1 MQSGKL
7 RFRVTIQQ
15 GNETTDGEG
24 EQVQSWTAFKQRWAD
39 IRTIT
44 GKEYYTH
51 DTTKVQAAQRVFI
64 RWTDGVTESMR
75 ILWGTRILNI
85 VHIGED
91 RTHERMMILSCEETK

>member
-7 RFRVTIQQ
+7 RFRVIIQS
-15 GNETTDGEG
+15 TTQTQTAEG
-24 EQVQSWTAFKQRWAD
+24 EANDSWVTNSTLWAD

-51 DTTKVQAAQRVFI
+51 ETNKVQATHRVWL
-64 RWTDGVTESMR
+64 RWTDGITEKMR
-75 ILWGTRILNI
+75 VKWGTRYLNI

-91 RTHERMMILSCEETK
+91 AHMKDD